1 METKTIKQPKKRKL
15 IDISQ
20 EAVNVLSIK
29 AASSGKSLKA
39 YMESLI
45 EQEAK
50 ITDEDVYSY
59 LLEHFPTE
67 PANEEE
73 TKVFETWLKV

>member
-1 METKTIKQPKKRKL
+1 MGTKTIKQLKKRKL

-20 EAVNVLSIK
+20 EAVNILSIK

-45 EQEAK
+45 EQEAT
-50 ITDEDVYSY
+50 ITDEDVYAY
-59 LLEHFPTE
+59 LLKHFPPE
-67 PANEEE
+67 LASEEE
-73 TKVFETWLKV
+73 TKAFEMSLKI